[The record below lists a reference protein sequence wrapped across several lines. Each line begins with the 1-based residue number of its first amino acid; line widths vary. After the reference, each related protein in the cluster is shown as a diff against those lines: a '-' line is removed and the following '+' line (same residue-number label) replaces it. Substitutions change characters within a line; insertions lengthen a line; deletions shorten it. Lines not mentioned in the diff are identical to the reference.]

1 MRWKLKFLLHLSLFP
16 VLRPAWQRRAALF
29 CAGLMLWAAQAT
41 HAQPAAPPAPLAGD
55 VFRLRVVG
63 GLAGLNQFTQWE
75 EPFWTRELQRLSGGR
90 FDAQIVPFDRA
101 GIPAAEMLKLLQMGV
116 LPLGTVLL
124 SALSAQYPQYMGVDL
139 AGLNTDMA
147 SLSTHMA
154 AFRPYLEQALREQ
167 HGVKMLAVYAYP
179 AQVFFCSKPL
189 RGLAD
194 LAGRRIRVSSNT
206 QADFVTALGAVA
218 VRTEFAQV
226 AGAMARG
233 ALDCAITG
241 TSSGNTIGLHR
252 TASHLY
258 TMPLTWGLAVFGAN
272 QAAWDSL
279 PPDLRALLQRELPR
293 LEARIWSEAER
304 ETATGI
310 ACNSGARSCPA
321 AQRGQMVV
329 GPVSAQ
335 DELLRQKIL
344 RTVVLPQWLR
354 RCSVDCAQLWR
365 QAMGLERATA
375 LPVLP

>member
-1 MRWKLKFLLHLSLFP
+1 
-16 VLRPAWQRRAALF
+16 
-29 CAGLMLWAAQAT
+29 MLWAVQAT
-41 HAQPAAPPAPLAGD
+41 HAQPAAPLAQPAGG

-310 ACNSGARSCPA
+310 ACSRGAAACPA

-329 GPVSAQ
+329 VPVSAQ